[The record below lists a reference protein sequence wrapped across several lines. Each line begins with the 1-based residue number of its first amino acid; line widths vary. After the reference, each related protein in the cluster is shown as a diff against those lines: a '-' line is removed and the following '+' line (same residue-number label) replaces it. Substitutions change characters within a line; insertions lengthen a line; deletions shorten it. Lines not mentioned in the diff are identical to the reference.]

1 MTLIFFSSLSSSKT
15 CFYKILK
22 ILLMNISTS
31 QPEAATS
38 GNGTTDDLELMFQ
51 RMETDILR
59 FARYMENLILPEN
72 KCASRVL
79 QD

>member
-1 MTLIFFSSLSSSKT
+1 
-15 CFYKILK
+15 
-22 ILLMNISTS
+22 MNISTS